1 MGPRIGVGDV
11 VNIFQSI
18 WAKLREPTISQ
29 GFTCKLPPFDG
40 HLDYAS
46 SPDIET
52 CGSSSRRSSS
62 TDARLQW
69 YVQEKK
75 GDGFLKLSLKR
86 TEFCG
91 QKNDDYFCGDN
102 IPITT
107 IDDGKYKPTQYEE
120 FGYNPPEAAQS
131 SSGHREDPPVDD
143 RQANYSVSNVSES
156 PEERPRQDSPT
167 INLDAERGIFRGYD
181 SRMGISTTTTNDNF
195 TIGWPLLNMSFR
207 DIHQNAPERHEG
219 RHSGSNRVGRSA
231 EEVRGHGDQPIV
243 RMPRGRYERLEPD
256 AFRRY
261 QPQMYMPPGP
271 DSRLGFHSD
280 HRHQNPAYNQGGREP
295 VVVETFGNYPRQS
308 LDDQHF
314 QGQEVIL
321 DNPLEYQAATSG
333 LTYEADNS
341 PSLDSFLEMND
352 LEGEA
357 SHFSNSRPGQDP
369 PQSSHGIYQDAIR
382 SPSSSP
388 ELSHG
393 QPGDLTKD
401 DSEVSPLHDQFGK
414 HQQAYCV
421 SDLAPFVYTGMS
433 DQLNYQDH
441 STGGLRWPT
450 SRNDSAFSKFRG
462 MKHRISSRLRRF

>member
-29 GFTCKLPPFDG
+29 GFICKLPPFDG

-69 YVQEKK
+69 YVQEKQ

-143 RQANYSVSNVSES
+143 RQANYSLSNVGES

-167 INLDAERGIFRGYD
+167 INLDDERGIFRGY
-181 SRMGISTTTTNDNF
+181 
-195 TIGWPLLNMSFR
+195 
-207 DIHQNAPERHEG
+207 A
-219 RHSGSNRVGRSA
+219 
-231 EEVRGHGDQPIV
+231 DQPKL
-243 RMPRGRYERLEPD
+243 RMPRWRYDRLEPD
-256 AFRRY
+256 AFHRY
-261 QPQMYMPPGP
+261 QPQMCIPPAP
-271 DSRLGFHSD
+271 DSKLGFYSD
-280 HRHQNPAYNQGGREP
+280 HRDQNPAYNQGGREP
-295 VVVETFGNYPRQS
+295 SIVETSKNHPHQS
-308 LDDQHF
+308 LDDQYF
-314 QGQEVIL
+314 QGQEMIL
-321 DNPLEYQAATSG
+321 DDPLEYQAATRG
-333 LTYEADNS
+333 LSYEADSS
-341 PSLDSFLEMND
+341 PSLDSLLEMND
-352 LEGEA
+352 FEGEK
-357 SHFSNSRPGQDP
+357 SQFSNSRPGQEP
-369 PQSSHGIYQDAIR
+369 PQSSHDIYQDATR
-382 SPSSSP
+382 SPSSPP
-388 ELSHG
+388 ELSNE
-393 QPGDLTKD
+393 QLEALTKD
-401 DSEVSPLHDQFGK
+401 GPEVFPLHDRFGEY
-414 HQQAYCV
+414 QQASFLPGFV
-421 SDLAPFVYTGMS
+421 PVVYTGMP
-433 DQLNYQDH
+433 DQLNPQDH
-441 STGGLRWPT
+441 STGGLSFAIP
-450 SRNDSAFSKFRG
+450 RNDSAFSKFREI
-462 MKHRISSRLRRF
+462 KYRISSRLRRF